1 MNSDTISQLA
11 QALAAALGLSA
22 DSRLYDL
29 TGDGPLAELLPESV
43 AVREALNEPWQMQL
57 CALSTSAQL
66 DTDAMIGQRIRL
78 LTRLADGSHHT
89 RSGLVANAAFDGAD
103 GGFARYVL
111 SVEPWLAL
119 LARTRHSAVW
129 QERSVTEVIDAVFG
143 SYANVAAWHW
153 SPCAQAHLAQSHQG
167 GVRSYVVQHR
177 ETDLAFV
184 QRLLAHEGLVLRL
197 EEHADAPSGQR
208 AVILADTPS
217 SESCPLDVT
226 SAADG
231 GIRFHRASSQERQDA
246 IQALGG
252 LRSLPAAV
260 SSTLVWDYKTKRA
273 VAAEVPTAAAFGGAN
288 APRVAQLDTLATY
301 RFADEGDAER
311 AMTLAQQAIEAR
323 HKTWLGRSTV
333 RTFAPGRQFDLLA
346 STLDVSAALKA
357 ALSGERSSNPDD
369 TRFVLTTVV
378 HAGLN
383 NLPKDARSRLGTLA
397 DGGPSDPE
405 ARSARHWP
413 EWVDDE
419 VLSQARRTGYGNAFE
434 AIRAYV
440 PWRPALFD
448 EAGAPLHPGPRLNG
462 SLTATV
468 VGPDGQTRAS
478 GDDEIH
484 TDALGRIR
492 VALHFQHV
500 TLAPHANTSTA
511 STWVRVVQRLA
522 GPGMGW
528 QFIPRVGQEVV
539 VDFVD
544 GAMDRPLVVGAV
556 YNGQGEA
563 GVPATPGG
571 AGASADTSALSG
583 SSDHRASAQ
592 GNRIG
597 TGHSPAWHGAAPG
610 AATEGAAA
618 QANPAA
624 LNGIKTQGF
633 GSGGSDYNQ
642 LVFDDSAAQLRV
654 QLATTQ
660 HATQLNLGHLI
671 HQADNHRGSLR
682 GAGFE
687 LRTDAYGALRAAS
700 GWLITSHGEAGTADV
715 KPSEGHT
722 LPALDNVPAAAIAG
736 RFKTLAASLAPLS
749 DLHQSGTLAMH
760 AGSGQANA
768 SALAPQG
775 SAKAE
780 SPAAAWHTALKGMVN
795 ADAFDAAQSDAAN
808 KTNSTEADKLPSP
821 TDAAISLHAKAGWAQ
836 VAGADVHLSA
846 AQHVTLASGQD
857 SHWAAGGTYRL
868 HTGQAIG
875 VLAGAV
881 KKGSG
886 SEGTG
891 ITAIAAKGDTEIQ
904 AQAGPLEIAAKN
916 AVTIQSEKAQI
927 DWAAAKKITLAT
939 AGGASVTI
947 EGGNITFECPGTI
960 TVRAGTKS
968 FSGASNMAY
977 EMNKMPKQANF
988 DEEVV
993 IRWPFDGRPV
1003 VGRKFEI
1010 VRGDGS
1016 VIRGVTDA
1024 AGRTG
1029 LQKSQFMESLD
1040 IKLLPEM

>member
-1 MNSDTISQLA
+1 MK
-11 QALAAALGLSA
+11 
-22 DSRLYDL
+22 
-29 TGDGPLAELLPESV
+29 
-43 AVREALNEPWQMQL
+43 
-57 CALSTSAQL
+57 
-66 DTDAMIGQRIRL
+66 
-78 LTRLADGSHHT
+78 GSSNTFQT
-89 RSGLVANAAFDGAD
+89 RSKLDHD
-103 GGFARYVL
+103 
-111 SVEPWLAL
+111 WL
-119 LARTRHSAVW
+119 RWRK
-129 QERSVTEVIDAVFG
+129 I
-143 SYANVAAWHW
+143 
-153 SPCAQAHLAQSHQG
+153 
-167 GVRSYVVQHR
+167 
-177 ETDLAFV
+177 
-184 QRLLAHEGLVLRL
+184 
-197 EEHADAPSGQR
+197 
-208 AVILADTPS
+208 TP
-217 SESCPLDVT
+217 
-226 SAADG
+226 
-231 GIRFHRASSQERQDA
+231 I
-246 IQALGG
+246 
-252 LRSLPAAV
+252 
-260 SSTLVWDYKTKRA
+260 YKRA
-273 VAAEVPTAAAFGGAN
+273 VAAEVPTAAVFGGAH
-288 APRVAQLDTLATY
+288 APRVAQLDTLASY
-301 RFADEGDAER
+301 RFAHEGDAER

-369 TRFVLTTVV
+369 TRFCLTAVV

-397 DGGPSDPE
+397 HGGPADPDS
-405 ARSARHWP
+405 RSHWP
-413 EWVDDE
+413 DWVDDE
-419 VLSQARRTGYGNAFE
+419 VLAQARRTGYGNAFE

-448 EAGAPLHPGPRLNG
+448 ESAAPLHPGPRASG
-462 SLTATV
+462 PMAATV

-478 GDDEIH
+478 GDTEIH

-492 VALHFQHV
+492 VALHWQHA

-511 STWVRVVQRLA
+511 STWVRVLQRLA

-528 QFIPRVGQEVV
+528 QFIPRVGQEVL
-539 VDFVD
+539 VDFAD
-544 GAMDRPLVVGAV
+544 GAMDRPLVVGAL

-563 GVPATPGG
+563 GVPPTPGG
-571 AGASADTSALSG
+571 AGAAADTSALSG

-597 TGHSPAWHGAAPG
+597 TGHSPAWHGAGPG

-660 HATQLNLGHLI
+660 HATQLNLGHLV

-700 GWLITSHGEAGTADV
+700 GWLISSHGEAGTGDT
-715 KPSEGHT
+715 KPSEGHA

-749 DLHQSGTLAMH
+749 ELHQSGTLAMH
-760 AGSGQANA
+760 AGSGQAA
-768 SALAPQG
+768 SSALAPQG

-780 SPAAAWHTALKGMVN
+780 APAAAWHTALKGMVN
-795 ADAFDAAQSDAAN
+795 AEAFDAAQSDAGQ
-808 KTNSTEADKLPSP
+808 KSNSTDASKLPSP

-836 VAGADVHLSA
+836 VAGADLHLSA
-846 AQHVTLASGQD
+846 AQHITLASGQD

-881 KKGSG
+881 KKGTG
-886 SEGTG
+886 AQGTG
-891 ITAIAAKGDTEIQ
+891 ITAIAAKGDTELQ

-968 FSGASNMAY
+968 FSGGGSVSYGMPQ
-977 EMNKMPKQANF
+977 MPKTVCVSCLLSAA
-988 DEEVV
+988 
-993 IRWPFDGRPV
+993 
-1003 VGRKFEI
+1003 
-1010 VRGDGS
+1010 
-1016 VIRGVTDA
+1016 A
-1024 AGRTG
+1024 AGSPFAVR
-1029 LQKSQFMESLD
+1029 
-1040 IKLLPEM
+1040 

>member
-1 MNSDTISQLA
+1 MKQFDVSA
-11 QALAAALGLSA
+11 MAEALAKALGLSS
-22 DSRLYDL
+22 DRRLYDL
-29 TGDGPLAELLPESV
+29 AAEGPLAELLPESV
-43 AVREALNEPWQMQL
+43 AVRDTLNEPWLMQL

-66 DTDAMIGQRIRL
+66 DTDAMIGQRIQL

-89 RSGLVANAAFDGAD
+89 RSGLVASAAFDGAD
-103 GGFARYVL
+103 GGLARYVL
-111 SVEPWLAL
+111 TVQPWLGL

-177 ETDLAFV
+177 ETDLEFV

-197 EEHADAPSGQR
+197 EEHADAPTGQR

-217 SESCPLDVT
+217 SESCPLDAT

-260 SSTLVWDYKTKRA
+260 SSTLVWDYKTKRT
-273 VAAEVPTAAAFGGAN
+273 VSAEVPTAAAFGGAN

-301 RFADEGDAER
+301 RFAHEGDAER
-311 AMTLAQQAIEAR
+311 AMTLAQQAIESR

-369 TRFVLTTVV
+369 TRFVLTAVV

-397 DGGPSDPE
+397 HGGPSDPDT
-405 ARSARHWP
+405 RSHWP
-413 EWVDDE
+413 AWVDDE
-419 VLSQARRTGYGNAFE
+419 VLSQAQRTGYGNAFE

-492 VALHFQHV
+492 VALNFQHA

-571 AGASADTSALSG
+571 AGASADTSALSS

-592 GNRIG
+592 GNRISS
-597 TGHSPAWHGAAPG
+597 GHSPAWHGAAPG
-610 AATEGAAA
+610 AASEGAAA

-633 GSGGSDYNQ
+633 GSSGSDYNQ
-642 LVFDDSAAQLRV
+642 LVLDDSAAQLRV

-660 HATQLNLGHLI
+660 HATQLNLGHLV

-715 KPSEGHT
+715 KPTDGHNHA
-722 LPALDNVPAAAIAG
+722 ALDNVPAAAIAG

-760 AGSGQANA
+760 AGSGQASA

-846 AQHVTLASGQD
+846 AQHITLASGQD

-886 SEGTG
+886 AAGTG
-891 ITAIAAKGDTEIQ
+891 ITAIAAKGDTELQ

-968 FSGASNMAY
+968 FSG
-977 EMNKMPKQANF
+977 
-988 DEEVV
+988 
-993 IRWPFDGRPV
+993 G
-1003 VGRKFEI
+1003 
-1010 VRGDGS
+1010 GS
-1016 VIRGVTDA
+1016 VSYSMPFMPQVVCVECLKRR
-1024 AGRTG
+1024 AGERTAFVKKG
-1029 LQKSQFMESLD
+1029 A
-1040 IKLLPEM
+1040 